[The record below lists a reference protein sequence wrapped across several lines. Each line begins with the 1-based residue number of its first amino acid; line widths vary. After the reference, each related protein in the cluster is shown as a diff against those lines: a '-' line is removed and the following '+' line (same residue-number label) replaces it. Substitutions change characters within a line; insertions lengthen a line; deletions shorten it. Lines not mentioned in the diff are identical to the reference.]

1 MKRIYIGNLSFN
13 TTEEKLSEVFSK
25 FGEVTS
31 AELIKD
37 KVSGA
42 SKGFGFIQM
51 TDDDA
56 AFKAIKELNGKDLD
70 GRRVR
75 ISIAEDKGPRRK

>member
-13 TTEEKLSEVFSK
+13 TTEEKLSEVFSN

-37 KVSGA
+37 KVSGS